1 MQLHIATFAFDRS
14 EIMILIIIRTAV
26 LNLTQLLH
34 YFICSSSDCNIYLI
48 SETVLLNL
56 PLAGDVDSQHLLQ
69 ELQND
74 FKRDFL
80 SSCQV

>member
-26 LNLTQLLH
+26 INLTQLLH
-34 YFICSSSDCNIYLI
+34 IRSSSDCNIWLT

-74 FKRDFL
+74 FKGDFL

>member
-1 MQLHIATFAFDRS
+1 MQLHIATFAFNRS
-14 EIMILIIIRTAV
+14 EIMILVIIHTAV

-34 YFICSSSDCNIYLI
+34 IRSYSDCNIWII
-48 SETVLLNL
+48 SETMLLNL

-74 FKRDFL
+74 LKRDFL